1 MTNMTTVVIG
11 GGAIGLLVA
20 GQLAQSA
27 QRVAV
32 IARPHLVETL
42 QTRKVHIAQAGRMT
56 VVDGLIAVADPHE
69 LPPDYRS
76 PQCAILCVK
85 GYDTHNALATLAA
98 LQPELILTLQNG
110 IGHEETLAQQS
121 GADRVLAGVITSS
134 VEVVSP
140 GQIVVTKVG
149 GIGLARVGGA
159 INPSAVAA
167 MLDRAG
173 FMVRTYADYRALK
186 WSKALLNILGNATAA
201 ILDLPVAAVYADR
214 RLMALERAAWIE
226 VLRVMRHMH
235 MRPLN
240 LPGYPVAYVAPVV
253 RLLPTWLLYPLL
265 QRTVA
270 RGRGGK
276 PPSLHSDLLAGRT
289 QSEGAYLYGAIAQ
302 TAQELGCAAPVNTA
316 LWHVLEGI
324 VTGATAWDAF
334 RQQPERLLKVV
345 AEQRQKH
352 GGSILT
358 RRAL

>member
-27 QRVAV
+27 QQVAL
-32 IARPHLVETL
+32 IARPYLVETL
-42 QTRKVHIAQAGRMT
+42 QTRKVCITQAGQVT
-56 VVDGLIAVADPHE
+56 VVNTLIAVADPHD
-69 LPPDYRS
+69 LPPDYHS

-85 GYDTHNALATLAA
+85 GYDTHNALALLEA

-110 IGHEETLAQQS
+110 IGHEETLAQQA
-121 GADRVLAGVITSS
+121 GADHVLAGVITSS
-134 VEVVSP
+134 VEVVQP
-140 GQIVVTKVG
+140 GQITVTKVG

-159 INPSAVAA
+159 TSPAGVAA

-173 FMVRTYADYRALK
+173 FTVRIYADYHALK

-201 ILDLPVAAVYADR
+201 ILDLPVAAVYRDR
-214 RLMALERAAWIE
+214 RLVALERAAWIE
-226 VLRVMRHMH
+226 ALRVMQRMGK
-235 MRPLN
+235 RPLN
-240 LPGYPVAYVAPVV
+240 LPGYPVAYVAPAV

-276 PPSLHSDLLAGRT
+276 PPSLHSDLLVGRT

-324 VTGATAWDAF
+324 VTGAIAWDAF
-334 RQQPERLLKVV
+334 RQQPERLLSLV
-345 AEQRQKH
+345 AEERQKQE
-352 GGSILT
+352 GSILA

>member
-1 MTNMTTVVIG
+1 MTIVVVG

-42 QTRKVHIAQAGRMT
+42 RTRKVRIMQAGQ
-56 VVDGLIAVADPHE
+56 VAFVDGLVAVADPHE

-85 GYDTHNALATLAA
+85 GYDTHAALATLAA
-98 LQPELILTLQNG
+98 LHPELIVTLQNG
-110 IGHEETLAQQS
+110 IGHEETLAQHF
-121 GADRVLAGVITSS
+121 GVDRILAGVITSS

-149 GIGLARVGGA
+149 GIGLARVGSTTGL
-159 INPSAVAA
+159 SAVAA
-167 MLDRAG
+167 LLDRAR
-173 FMVRTYADYRALK
+173 FTVRAYADYRALK

-214 RLMALERAAWIE
+214 HLVALEHAAWLE
-226 VLRVMRHMH
+226 TLQVMQHMNI
-235 MRPLN
+235 RPLN
-240 LPGYPVAYVAPVV
+240 LPGYPVAYVAPMV
-253 RLLPTWLLYPLL
+253 RLFPTWLLYPLL
-265 QRTVA
+265 QRVVA

-276 PPSLHSDLLAGRT
+276 PPSLHSDLLAGRP
-289 QSEGAYLYGAIAQ
+289 QSEGMYLYGAIAR

-324 VTGATAWDAF
+324 VTGTIAWDTF

-352 GGSILT
+352 GDSIVA